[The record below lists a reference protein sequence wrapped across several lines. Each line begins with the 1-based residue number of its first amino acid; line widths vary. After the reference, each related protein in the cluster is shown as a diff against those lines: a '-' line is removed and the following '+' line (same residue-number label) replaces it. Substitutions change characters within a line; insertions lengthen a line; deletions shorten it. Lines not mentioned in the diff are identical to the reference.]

1 MTLFHYTGKLAFYII
16 LVLSSYFLLPNLFS
30 FANIFATS
38 QKHTGHDSIITT
50 TEEATKIHSGH
61 NNAITKKK
69 QILVNGKTNGLINN
83 TLSENS
89 KVVILT
95 FGDTEKSQ
103 FTTAKPILNQYG
115 YKASFFI
122 TCNYVGQTHR
132 LNWNDLLALQQD
144 AQDIESKGMTHAD
157 LNNLSS
163 GALDFEIGGSKR
175 CLQTHGINSPNIFAA
190 VHGDVGNNPA
200 VIHTIS
206 KYYGYA
212 DDGFANLM
220 FLHCDGYDSKQTN
233 CQTYDGSRML
243 SYANRYSIREASH
256 NSWDA
261 RYLHDDQTIFQKFV
275 EEVNSGVG
283 VNNKIGMV
291 DAIPIVAYHIIDNSK
306 DPASTDINLFA
317 AEMKYLHENGFKVIP
332 MSDLGYDESTNY
344 MYLE

>member
-1 MTLFHYTGKLAFYII
+1 MTFFHNTGNLAFYII
-16 LVLSSYFLLPNLFS
+16 LVLSSYSLLTNPS
-30 FANIFATS
+30 SIADIFATS

-50 TEEATKIHSGH
+50 TGEATIIHSDH
-61 NNAITKKK
+61 NNAITKTK
-69 QILVNGKTNGLINN
+69 QILANGKTNGLINN

-95 FGDTEKSQ
+95 FGDTEKTQ
-103 FTTAKPILNQYG
+103 FTTAKPILDQYG

-122 TCNYVGQTHR
+122 TCNYVGQIHR
-132 LNWNDLLALQQD
+132 LNWNDILALQQGG
-144 AQDIESKGMTHAD
+144 QDIESKGMTHAD

-163 GALDFEIGGSKR
+163 GALDFEIGGSKL

-200 VIHTIS
+200 VIDTIS

-220 FLHCDGYDSKQTN
+220 FLRCDGYDSKQTN

-283 VNNKIGMV
+283 VNNKIGVV
-291 DAIPIVAYHIIDNSK
+291 DAIPIVAYHIIGNSK
-306 DPASTDINLFA
+306 DPSSTDINLFA
-317 AEMKYLHENGFKVIP
+317 AEMKYLHENDFKVIP